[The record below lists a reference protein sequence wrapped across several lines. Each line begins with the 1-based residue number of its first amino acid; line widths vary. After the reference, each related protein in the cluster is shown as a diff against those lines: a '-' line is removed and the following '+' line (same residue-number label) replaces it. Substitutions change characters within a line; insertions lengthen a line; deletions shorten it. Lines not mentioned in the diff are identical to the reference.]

1 MALKIEYVPVGDLRE
16 YARNARTHDVDQ
28 VAQIA
33 ASITEF
39 GFTNPVL
46 IDENN
51 ELIAGHGRT
60 QAAISIGLQEVPAIR
75 LEGLSDAQ
83 KRALRISDNSIALN
97 SGWELEL
104 LSEEIQGLDL
114 EGFDLEILGFS
125 DEFFDGL
132 LDGVDGGPTVYD
144 ATPTKESR
152 ADRAASAPK
161 QSEPKAS
168 FADKNKEID
177 VSTFDD
183 EMDLKIRLSFDEY
196 HEASRR
202 LRAIDGSLPVALK
215 KLLGMAE

>member
-1 MALKIEYVPVGDLRE
+1 MALKIEYVPVGDLKE

-46 IDENN
+46 IDESN

-75 LEGLSDAQ
+75 LEGLSDVQ
-83 KRALRISDNSIALN
+83 KRALRLADNQLALN
-97 SGWELEL
+97 AGYELEL
-104 LSEEIQGLDL
+104 LAEEVQGLDL

-125 DEFFDGL
+125 DEFLSGL
-132 LDGVDGGPTVYD
+132 LDGVDGGSTDYD
-144 ATPTKESR
+144 ATPTKESH
-152 ADRAASAPK
+152 AGHAASAPK
-161 QSEPKAS
+161 LSEQRAS
-168 FADKNKEID
+168 FADKNKEIA
-177 VSTFDD
+177 VSTFSD
-183 EMDLKIRLSFDEY
+183 EMDLKIRLSFDDY

-202 LRAIDGSLPVALK
+202 LRAIDESLPVALK